1 MNNDQEAEKL
11 DAMRADFEAWW
22 AVENAGEVPSRN
34 DVGGYLDD
42 DVDDSWKGW
51 CAGIAAEKRKA
62 ADVIMVEAV
71 AVVRYDNDGNQ
82 YLESCIGGDR
92 LVEGEILLVSPELA
106 KLTED
111 DGSVEVYL
119 SVPSQLVAQR
129 VSVPDGDMSET
140 KWFVMTGNN
149 EADTAIFLF
158 SSRYFAEQYCAN
170 NPSSRGYRIYQA
182 TPVAPKREGE

>member
-11 DAMRADFEAWW
+11 EAMRADFEAWW

-51 CAGIAAEKRKA
+51 YAGIAAEKRKA

-82 YLESCIGGDR
+82 YLESCVEDR

-119 SVPSQLVAQR
+119 SATSQLAAQQSKQDKEDAAR
-129 VSVPDGDMSET
+129 YRWLRDHEWPPELIAMANIAVSKGLDAVVD
-140 KWFVMTGNN
+140 
-149 EADTAIFLF
+149 AAR
-158 SSRYFAEQYCAN
+158 SR
-170 NPSSRGYRIYQA
+170 
-182 TPVAPKREGE
+182 T